1 MNRYMEG
8 KQDILHK
15 MEKQDI
21 LHKIPLAVSVPCTCL
36 RSFNWVVEGS
46 GDIFYV
52 LDSIFSDSEF
62 FVFICPMLK
71 HKFKIGQVTLS

>member
-1 MNRYMEG
+1 
-8 KQDILHK
+8 

-21 LHKIPLAVSVPCTCL
+21 LHKIPLAVSVPCTC
-36 RSFNWVVEGS
+36 S

-71 HKFKIGQVTLS
+71 HKFKIGQVTRS